1 LVRTPQDKRNTH
13 AIAVSESATEPLLS
27 LLDVHLTQRRFIAG
41 ERLTMADI
49 PIACEMH
56 RWWGLPLRHA
66 ELPHLRRWY
75 EGLRQRPAARG
86 SLDVALS

>member
-1 LVRTPQDKRNTH
+1 MR
-13 AIAVSESATEPLLS
+13 PLLT
-27 LLDVHLTQRRFIAG
+27 LLDAHLAARSFLAG

-49 PIACEMH
+49 PIACELH

-75 EGLRQRPAARG
+75 ATLTSLPAARG
-86 SLDVALS
+86 VLDVILS